1 METADATL
9 LTNKQT
15 DLTYSM
21 PSREKCCKMMKP
33 QIFTLSEFFVFVFI
47 LRMWSHTSIVQD
59 VQGVQAGLESA
70 SASIKEKKRT
80 SCAT

>member
-1 METADATL
+1 
-9 LTNKQT
+9 
-15 DLTYSM
+15 
-21 PSREKCCKMMKP
+21 MMKP
-33 QIFTLSEFFVFVFI
+33 QIFTLSEVFFVFI

-59 VQGVQAGLESA
+59 VRGVQAGLESA